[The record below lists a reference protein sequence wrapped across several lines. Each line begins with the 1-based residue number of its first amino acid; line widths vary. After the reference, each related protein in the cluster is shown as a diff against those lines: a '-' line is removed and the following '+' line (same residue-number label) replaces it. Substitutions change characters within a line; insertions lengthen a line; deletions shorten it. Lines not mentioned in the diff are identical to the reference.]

1 MIDKITQTESGYQLV
16 MTGGGKM
23 YVSNDEAN
31 PQYQMVQ
38 EAIAGGVEVI
48 VEEIPDPII
57 AERAAMT
64 LTFSQLLIGLVSM
77 DWITEIEG
85 IAWLEGNELPAEVTA
100 MIAGLPVEQRF
111 PAKARALRMSHADRM
126 DPLVLALAQGRG
138 VPPEDMDVFFQT
150 FGAI

>member
-1 MIDKITQTESGYQLV
+1 MFDQITQTEDGYQV
-16 MTGGGKM
+16 VIDGTEMT
-23 YVSNDEAN
+23 VPIDPSNRY
-31 PQYQMVQ
+31 YQMVQ
-38 EAIAGGVEVI
+38 DAIADGMKVI
-48 VEEIPDPII
+48 VPVVPDPII

-77 DWITEIEG
+77 DWITEAEG

-111 PAKARALRMSHADRM
+111 PAKARALRMSVADRM

-138 VPPEDMDVFFQT
+138 VPPEDMDTFFQT
-150 FGAI
+150 FGAV